1 VSSGWRLVSAAT
13 PQLLAER
20 AADEFANAASDAIRD
35 RGRFAVALSGGKTP
49 RAMLEALSAR
59 ALDWNSIHFFWSDER
74 CVGPEDPN
82 SNYRMA
88 NEALLSRIAV
98 PAGNIH
104 RMRGELEPSA
114 GATAYDAELRA
125 FFGERAPVFDLL
137 FLGLGPDGH
146 TASLFPGTDAL
157 SIIDVWCAANQVS
170 GPVASPWR
178 LTLTYSAI
186 NAARR
191 VIFLVEGA
199 EKADILAT
207 VLGPK
212 KDVRRYP
219 AQGIAP
225 TEGELVWLVDVAA
238 AAKLQPSLLT
248 NE

>member
-1 VSSGWRLVSAAT
+1 LAARRLVTVAD
-13 PQLLAER
+13 PQLLAAR
-20 AADEFANAASDAIRD
+20 AADEFAANASSAIRE
-35 RGRFAVALSGGKTP
+35 RGRLAVALSGGKTP
-49 RAMLEALSAR
+49 RAMLEALSTR
-59 ALDWNSIHFFWSDER
+59 SLDWNSIDFFWSDER
-74 CVGPEDPN
+74 CVGPDDPN

-88 NEALLSRIAV
+88 REALLSRIAV
-98 PAGNIH
+98 PESNVH

-114 GATAYDAELRA
+114 GASAYDADLRA
-125 FFGERAPVFDLL
+125 YFADRAPVFDLL

-157 SIIDVWCAANQVS
+157 NITDVWCAANQVS
-170 GPVASPWR
+170 GSVASPWR
-178 LTLTYSAI
+178 LTLTYPAI
-186 NAARR
+186 NSARR

-207 VLGPK
+207 VLWREQ
-212 KDVRRYP
+212 DVRRYP

-238 AAKLQPSLLT
+238 AAKLPSSLLA